1 MATIGT
7 VTHCFA
13 SLFTGM
19 KSTRQLVSSL
29 KSSFKKPLICHCQK
43 TSSLRHANP
52 KGAGRESK
60 TFTAAAAKSLQSCP
74 TLCNPINGNP
84 PDSSVPGILQARTLE
99 YIAISFSN
107 ACMHTKLLQ
116 SCPTVRPYGQQLTFT
131 RASIQTIVRGATP
144 LRILCLLTCELLPV
158 GERAPY

>member
-13 SLFTGM
+13 SLFTDM

-29 KSSFKKPLICHCQK
+29 KSSFKKPLTCHHQK

-60 TFTAAAAKSLQSCP
+60 TFTAAAKLLQYCP
-74 TLCNPINGNP
+74 TLCNPINGSP
-84 PDSSVPGILQARTLE
+84 PGSSVPGILQARTLE
-99 YIAISFSN
+99 WGAVSFSN

-116 SCPTVRPYGQQLTFT
+116 SCPTVRPYGQQPTFT

-144 LRILCLLTCELLPV
+144 LRILCLLTCELLAV
-158 GERAPY
+158 GETAPY